1 MNWIELLEHRTAE
14 LVAQRLRSEAVVIA
28 HLAEMIDQAVRF
40 GHSHRAIHGA
50 LQAGG
55 LSAGWNTYRVSLR
68 RARTAHRAGTPPPGA
83 HAPARSPQPA
93 SGLSRPADEAAAPPA
108 PGSAATGTEFA
119 AALRRAQRNA
129 ERDYGQLARDHLR
142 RQAQVA
148 STTAGE
154 RP

>member
-1 MNWIELLEHRTAE
+1 MGWVEFLEHRTTE

-28 HLAEMIDQAVRF
+28 HLAQLIDQAVRF
-40 GHSHRAIHGA
+40 GHSHRAIHAA

-55 LSAGWNTYRVSLR
+55 LTAGWNTYRVSLR
-68 RARTAHRAGTPPPGA
+68 RARTAQRAGTPPPGA
-83 HAPARSPQPA
+83 HAPGLSPQPVP
-93 SGLSRPADEAAAPPA
+93 GLSRPAHEAAAAPA

-142 RQAQVA
+142 RQAQAA